1 MSTKFIKYFKNF
13 YKNREQPL
21 SIYLGY
27 LQLFVEQPLPELDLV
42 PLAFPEHDLVPQD
55 FAELDFVLEDFAPL
69 VISLVLEEL
78 FVASF
83 ETLLVSF
90 FLPNIFSPFM

>member
-1 MSTKFIKYFKNF
+1 MSTKFIKYFKKF
-13 YKNREQPL
+13 FIKIESLCSL
-21 SIYLGY
+21 SFGY
-27 LQLFVEQPLPELDLV
+27 LQLFVEQPLPELDLD
-42 PLAFPEHDLVPQD
+42 PQAFPEHDLVPQD
-55 FAELDFVLEDFAPL
+55 FAELDFVLDDCGPL

-78 FVASF
+78 FVASL